1 MLLLKSLNKWA
12 QAKKEGIRMSQPTG
26 SELPRIR
33 SGTPILQ
40 ITCSD
45 CGELQQ
51 RTTTK
56 IAPYEEQPKSRFPV
70 KIIPDTVEVFK
81 CRCGLRLVNP

>member
-1 MLLLKSLNKWA
+1 MR
-12 QAKKEGIRMSQPTG
+12 EMTG

-40 ITCSD
+40 ITCST

-51 RTTTK
+51 LTTTK
-56 IAPYEEQPKSRFPV
+56 IAPFNEQPPSGIPI

>member
-1 MLLLKSLNKWA
+1 MMK
-12 QAKKEGIRMSQPTG
+12 G
-26 SELPRIR
+26 SELTRIR

-40 ITCSD
+40 ITCST

-56 IAPYEEQPKSRFPV
+56 IAPANEQPASGIPI
-70 KIIPDTVEVFK
+70 KIIPDVVEVFK
-81 CRCGLRLVNP
+81 CKCGLRLVNP